1 MSSVD
6 SFASE
11 FGVFST
17 AVMSYVVESG
27 YVPGEV
33 DDEAFRDGFRAW
45 LERGEDARR
54 EIVASL
60 DKFSGDDVVA
70 EALDCGVEV
79 SVVKELTGHSDREL
93 EMI

>member
-27 YVPGEV
+27 RVPGEV
-33 DDEAFRDGFRAW
+33 DNEAFREGFSAW
-45 LERGEDARR
+45 LERGEDFRR
-54 EIVASL
+54 EVIASL

-79 SVVKELTGHSDREL
+79 SVVKELTGRSDREL

>member
-27 YVPGEV
+27 RVPGEA

-45 LERGEDARR
+45 LEKGEDSRR
-54 EIVASL
+54 EVIASL
-60 DKFSGDDVVA
+60 DRFSGDDVVA
-70 EALDCGVEV
+70 EALDCGVKV
-79 SVVKELTGHSDREL
+79 SVVEKLTGRTEDEL